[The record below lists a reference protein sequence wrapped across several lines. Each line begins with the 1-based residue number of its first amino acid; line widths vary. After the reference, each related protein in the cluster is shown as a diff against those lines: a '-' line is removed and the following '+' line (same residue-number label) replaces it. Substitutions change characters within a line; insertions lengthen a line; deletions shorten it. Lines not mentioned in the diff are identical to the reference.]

1 MASIV
6 PHDTLGQLRC
16 RGTRGEGGGE
26 TKEIR
31 RWGKEEEHSKG
42 KAGKRKEN
50 MIEKNYGE

>member
-1 MASIV
+1 MQ
-6 PHDTLGQLRC
+6 GNK
-16 RGTRGEGGGE
+16 RGRGGE